1 MVAEHG
7 RDRDRDTSEERPDY
21 GGPEEP
27 VAPGDIVGAEEPN
40 GPTEPVGEEA
50 ARKAAEEEAARKAA
64 EEEAASKAAE
74 EAAAKAAEEEAA
86 KKAAE
91 EEAAKQAAE
100 ETNLEEPEEFVFGIV
115 PPVGGPYP
123 VSTDQEGSEYTY
135 QEVRKVPKRRRTS
148 KEPKDPVPEP
158 KEGPKKKPEKKE
170 KEPEE
175 EPEEEGVKGKKGR
188 GKGRNWRFRSEEGYQ
203 KRKLK
208 GLNKQAE
215 KYKARGEEL
224 PEHLQELLASFGPG
238 GVSSGSRDRPS
249 GESKPAY
256 TPKIVLKEAPRPE
269 PDRTSDVP
277 EPDPAVEDQRKI
289 RVGQLT
295 TPRKPE
301 EEPEEKPASGARL
314 RSRSSVR
321 HHRLHRE
328 TGRPLSNY
336 RRRLA
341 AAQEAVAKAKAR
353 GSVRASIVQGVYRKE
368 GLDEACSSC
377 DDRVKKQKKVIKE
390 FAAKRIAEKR
400 SQAETGR
407 RSKEEE
413 ERRASEEKAKRKR
426 QSENIPIIREG
437 KQRGLSLER
446 EVRVEYEE
454 YRRQKAARRAEAAKK
469 EEDLKAARE
478 AGERKEK
485 KEESKEKKEEKKEE
499 KEELKAEKKEE
510 ERTPGILSAVERAEA
525 KQAAAVAEE
534 YSYYSYTPEEEEE
547 ETEEEDKEIEASG
560 EVGTP
565 HFF

>member
-1 MVAEHG
+1 M
-7 RDRDRDTSEERPDY
+7 
-21 GGPEEP
+21 
-27 VAPGDIVGAEEPN
+27 
-40 GPTEPVGEEA
+40 
-50 ARKAAEEEAARKAA
+50 
-64 EEEAASKAAE
+64 
-74 EAAAKAAEEEAA
+74 
-86 KKAAE
+86 
-91 EEAAKQAAE
+91 
-100 ETNLEEPEEFVFGIV
+100 
-115 PPVGGPYP
+115 
-123 VSTDQEGSEYTY
+123 
-135 QEVRKVPKRRRTS
+135 
-148 KEPKDPVPEP
+148 
-158 KEGPKKKPEKKE
+158 
-170 KEPEE
+170 
-175 EPEEEGVKGKKGR
+175 
-188 GKGRNWRFRSEEGYQ
+188 
-203 KRKLK
+203 
-208 GLNKQAE
+208 
-215 KYKARGEEL
+215 

-269 PDRTSDVP
+269 ADRTSDVP

-314 RSRSSVR
+314 RSRPSVR

-400 SQAETGR
+400 SQAETER
-407 RSKEEE
+407 RSKEEKDRKAISEAITE
-413 ERRASEEKAKRKR
+413 ETRRRKR
-426 QSENIPIIREG
+426 QRENIPIIREG
-437 KQRGLSLER
+437 EQRGLSLEK
-446 EVRVEYEE
+446 EIRVEYEE

-478 AGERKEK
+478 AGEKKEGRKEK
-485 KEESKEKKEEKKEE
+485 KEESREKKEEKKEE
-499 KEELKAEKKEE
+499 KEETKEEKKEE
-510 ERTPGILSAVERAEA
+510 ERTPGVLRAVERAEA
-525 KQAAAVAEE
+525 KQAAAAAEE
-534 YSYYSYTPEEEEE
+534 YSYYSYTPEEEE

>member
-1 MVAEHG
+1 MVAEDG
-7 RDRDRDTSEERPDY
+7 RDRDRDTSEERPDFE
-21 GGPEEP
+21 GPEEP
-27 VAPGDIVGAEEPN
+27 VAPGDIVGAGEPS

-50 ARKAAEEEAARKAA
+50 ARKAAEEEAAK
-64 EEEAASKAAE
+64 KAAE
-74 EAAAKAAEEEAA
+74 EAASEAAEGAAAGEAAVEKAEEKAAKE
-86 KKAAE
+86 
-91 EEAAKQAAE
+91 
-100 ETNLEEPEEFVFGIV
+100 EEPEGEPPQGEAAVEAGGEDREEPPILV
-115 PPVGGPYP
+115 PRVEPREPPYP
-123 VSTDQEGSEYTY
+123 VAKDSQGGEYTY
-135 QEVRKVPKRRRTS
+135 QEVRLVPKEKVPKPKARPGGENKPPEL
-148 KEPKDPVPEP
+148 KEP
-158 KEGPKKKPEKKE
+158 PKKKEVKEESKELEE
-170 KEPEE
+170 KEAKGE
-175 EPEEEGVKGKKGR
+175 KGK

-224 PEHLQELLASFGPG
+224 PEQLQELLASFGPG

-249 GESKPAY
+249 GEAKPAY

-400 SQAETGR
+400 SQAETER
-407 RSKEEE
+407 RSKEEKDRKATSEAITE
-413 ERRASEEKAKRKR
+413 ETRRRKR
-426 QSENIPIIREG
+426 QRENFR
-437 KQRGLSLER
+437 
-446 EVRVEYEE
+446 
-454 YRRQKAARRAEAAKK
+454 
-469 EEDLKAARE
+469 
-478 AGERKEK
+478 
-485 KEESKEKKEEKKEE
+485 
-499 KEELKAEKKEE
+499 
-510 ERTPGILSAVERAEA
+510 
-525 KQAAAVAEE
+525 
-534 YSYYSYTPEEEEE
+534 
-547 ETEEEDKEIEASG
+547 
-560 EVGTP
+560 
-565 HFF
+565 